1 MSQQTRVRTTGAE
14 PRAAT
19 PPAAPLHAPTRHLID
34 EALRSMPAAPAV
46 TPPWTHR
53 LLPAPIRA
61 LMADLGLWQ
70 NPTPQKPSAHL
81 EQVLAVLHRYGWT
94 QSLDVTVTGR
104 LCIRG
109 AANLLE
115 RTGHVTPTAR
125 ARAVTYMQQALAE
138 AGIHMQFFAWN
149 DLADQQFSAVEALI
163 GRAAH
168 LARQNGE

>member
-1 MSQQTRVRTTGAE
+1 MSQQTRVRTGSTE
-14 PRAAT
+14 PRPAT
-19 PPAAPLHAPTRHLID
+19 PPAAPLHASTRRLVD
-34 EALRSMPAAPAV
+34 EALRSMPAPAV

-53 LLPAPIRA
+53 LLPAPVRA

-81 EQVLAVLHRYGWT
+81 EQVLAVLRRYGWT
-94 QSLDVTVTGR
+94 QSLDATVTGR

-109 AANLLE
+109 AQQLLQK
-115 RTGHVTPTAR
+115 TGHVTPTAR
-125 ARAVTYMQQALAE
+125 DRAVTYMQQALSE

-149 DLADQQFSAVEALI
+149 DLADQQFSAVQALI
-163 GRAAH
+163 DRAAH